1 MADVFIVKMGRLFAK
16 YAQNFPERDK
26 RAIKDFIDHI
36 KTKGF
41 SGLEG
46 RNKQSDD
53 VLFSDPDFVKKVEYA
68 TNNHLWH
75 YHIGILQYDLTKP
88 YGDRTSEYI
97 LHYQRLGEVVKI
109 VDYSP
114 HPPFQLPTENYL
126 E

>member
-1 MADVFIVKMGRLFAK
+1 MFIIAKSKLFEK
-16 YAQNFPERDK
+16 HYQNFPQRDK
-26 RAIKDFIDHI
+26 EYIARFIAHI
-36 KTKGF
+36 LTQGF

>member
-1 MADVFIVKMGRLFAK
+1 MFIIAKSKLFEK
-16 YAQNFPERDK
+16 HYQNFPQRDK
-26 RAIKDFIDHI
+26 EYIARFIAHI
-36 KTKGF
+36 LTQGF

-97 LHYQRLGEVVKI
+97 LHYQRLGEVMKI